1 MRRGGGTGTGGL
13 PVCVIPVVA
22 ACALF
27 MVMMVAMRATPRQ
40 SAVLSGDEQLR
51 HTSHAAEA
59 GQLFA
64 PAEAAA
70 EAGFVLTDTACAAGM
85 RVEPGSCLANTH
97 GELLSSRL
105 SRLQKSGYRSSG
117 SSGSGCEQQPWQVPS
132 EAEVAAFEAKGRH
145 FLQSRAFLQYPL
157 QVRGIAQCAA
167 VSISS
172 SSNIIDKEVT
182 PVPNYSCLTLIQR
195 HVTLLAALASR
206 LTADGRPA
214 SRQHWHT
221 HVTASCT
228 AMVLARCDAL
238 LCSSCGP
245 HPHATTTPD
254 SHTSSKRTRR
264 SCHRSGLLT
273 LTWPSILLV
282 MFGPLIRH
290 RNPLTLPSVTIPSSR
305 YEEPPRVVPCKQ
317 TQGFW

>member
-1 MRRGGGTGTGGL
+1 ML
-13 PVCVIPVVA
+13 N
-22 ACALF
+22 
-27 MVMMVAMRATPRQ
+27 
-40 SAVLSGDEQLR
+40 
-51 HTSHAAEA
+51 
-59 GQLFA
+59 
-64 PAEAAA
+64 
-70 EAGFVLTDTACAAGM
+70 DTACAAGI

-117 SSGSGCEQQPWQVPS
+117 SSGSGCEQQPWQLPS

-157 QVRGIAQCAA
+157 QVRGITQCAA
-167 VSISS
+167 VSI

-214 SRQHWHT
+214 SRQHWRT

-245 HPHATTTPD
+245 TRTCHNNSRLTHIEQTYQEWSFDVDLAKHTACDVWAFDPTPKSID
-254 SHTSSKRTRR
+254 FAKRYDPK
-264 SCHRSGLLT
+264 L
-273 LTWPSILLV
+273 
-282 MFGPLIRH
+282 
-290 RNPLTLPSVTIPSSR
+290 SVWEAS
-305 YEEPPRVVPCKQ
+305 PCRAL
-317 TQGFW
+317 